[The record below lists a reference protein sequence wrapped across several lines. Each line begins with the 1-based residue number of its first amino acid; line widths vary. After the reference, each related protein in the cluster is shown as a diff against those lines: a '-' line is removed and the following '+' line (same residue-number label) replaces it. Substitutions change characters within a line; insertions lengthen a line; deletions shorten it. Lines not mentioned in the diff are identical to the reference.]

1 MSTKNKHETNQ
12 SSKYFLN
19 RKSKQTSSTFY
30 LWDSEEL
37 NSDPENE
44 LMNSEEFNQT
54 DFQKDIDFGMRERER
69 KKMKWMLI
77 EWWN

>member
-1 MSTKNKHETNQ
+1 
-12 SSKYFLN
+12 
-19 RKSKQTSSTFY
+19 
-30 LWDSEEL
+30 L

-69 KKMKWMLI
+69 KKMK
-77 EWWN
+77 